1 MRILVTG
8 AAGLSWVTYHIYAY
22 TYGLPRVCRECL
34 GIAPRAW
41 YWHGLKTMGSGLV
54 IYGTVWALQGWF
66 GNFSILSL
74 AMAYGVGTIIYAA
87 VAYAM
92 MGDVLREDLSR

>member
-54 IYGTVWALQGWF
+54 IYGTIRGAARLVWKLF
-66 GNFSILSL
+66 DSL
-74 AMAYGVGTIIYAA
+74 TGDGLGVGTIIYAA